1 MNTIIGKE
9 RYRRSTP
16 DRRYQALMRE
26 ALKDRLESLPAQLS
40 REEVGTIG
48 AEIGLGSP
56 EEAARLFG
64 RLKGVAWRGEYV
76 DSEDGV
82 WVAARV
88 AEVR

>member
-1 MNTIIGKE
+1 MGTIISKE

-16 DRRYQALMRE
+16 DRRRQALMRE
-26 ALKDRLESLPAQLS
+26 ALKERLEELPARLS
-40 REEVGTIG
+40 REEVGAIG
-48 AEIGLGSP
+48 AEVGIQSP

-76 DSEDGV
+76 DSEEGF
-82 WVAARV
+82 WVEARV